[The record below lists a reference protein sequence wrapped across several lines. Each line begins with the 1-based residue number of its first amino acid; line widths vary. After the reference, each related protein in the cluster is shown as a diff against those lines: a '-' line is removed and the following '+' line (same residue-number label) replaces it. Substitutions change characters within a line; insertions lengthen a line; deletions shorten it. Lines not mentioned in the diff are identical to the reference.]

1 MIHPFSLFRCLLTGL
16 FFLLGWT
23 MVPAQQLLIDRGVQ
37 VAGLWCFPVY
47 GDSLTYY
54 YLPSRGRLGTT
65 PDSLPEFS
73 FLRYVTEAP
82 ATDDAATVTEA
93 GGGGIV
99 TFLVL
104 YETPPE
110 QVTRAS
116 AALRQLLDNDSA
128 ELKGPVV
135 FSRGRYLLV
144 SSILLPNG
152 QEKQEVLATG
162 TAPVLENSRVAFSFN
177 LDPLRSK
184 LLMESFRMNT
194 PDISVV
200 FELDF
205 SGLTDS
211 YQAEVT
217 VDWDELR
224 KSESYHAGAS
234 VYFVSADVEAAF
246 DEMRRNNV
254 IKMTTIGS
262 DPNLESLLGTVYDKL
277 LTLLFQKVEP
287 ERADEAAQGGLFDAL
302 GSLFGAD
309 GALGSRKMTG
319 FGISAGFRYKE
330 LNASG
335 STRLHFNGRS
345 TVDRKHYIAF
355 NIGDLW
361 KRYGQHKALFN
372 DVAIYDP
379 AFQQRKVHV
388 GVDGSLQPEFSRMV
402 NNVTVRMQKQHLRG
416 PATMKELLVTK
427 ENFQDSATR
436 FHMVYL
442 NQGDTSMAEW
452 LRYTYQ
458 TIWQFEGGGTYTT
471 PWDTTDAAMINLF
484 APFQRRRVGLEGDL
498 DGLAA
503 DGFRAVSIR
512 IAYPFFDQQR
522 DDSRLLRP
530 GDDPGTQGFEVT
542 LPLGRER
549 IDYQVALMKPG
560 VDATKWA
567 GTDEFGLIF
576 FDEPPQHQEP

>member
-1 MIHPFSLFRCLLTGL
+1 MPRP
-16 FFLLGWT
+16 W
-23 MVPAQQLLIDRGVQ
+23 PR
-37 VAGLWCFPVY
+37 
-47 GDSLTYY
+47 
-54 YLPSRGRLGTT
+54 R
-65 PDSLPEFS
+65 
-73 FLRYVTEAP
+73 
-82 ATDDAATVTEA
+82 AAA
-93 GGGGIV
+93 ASS

-104 YETPPE
+104 YDTPE
-110 QVTRAS
+110 DQVTRAA
-116 AALRQLLDNDSA
+116 AALQDKLDNDA
-128 ELKGPVV
+128 VTLKGPVI
-135 FSRGRYLLV
+135 FRQGRYLLV

-152 QEKQEVLATG
+152 REKQEVLATG
-162 TAPVLENSRVAFSFN
+162 TAPVLENSRVAFSFD

-184 LLMESFRMNT
+184 LLLESFRMKT

-224 KSESYHAGAS
+224 KSESYNAGAS

-254 IKMTTIGS
+254 IKLTTIGS
-262 DPNLESLLGTVYDKL
+262 DPNLEGLLSTVYDKL

-287 ERADEAAQGGLFDAL
+287 ERADEAAKGGLFDAL
-302 GSLFGAD
+302 GSMFGAD
-309 GALGSRKMTG
+309 GAMGSRKMTG

-361 KRYGQHKALFN
+361 QRYGDREDLFR
-372 DVAIYDP
+372 DVALYDP
-379 AFQQRKVHV
+379 QFQQRMVHV
-388 GVDGSLQPEFSRMV
+388 GVDGSLEEEFSRMV
-402 NNVTVRMQKQHLRG
+402 NNVTVRMRKEHVTG
-416 PATMKELLVTK
+416 PATVKELLITK
-427 ENFQDSATR
+427 ENYQDSVGR
-436 FHMVYL
+436 FRMVYL
-442 NQGDTSMAEW
+442 NHRDSSMTDW
-452 LRYTYQ
+452 LRYAFQ
-458 TIWQFEGGGTYTT
+458 TVWQFKGGGTYTT
-471 PWDTTDAAMINLF
+471 PWDTTDAAMINLY
-484 APFQRRRVGLEGDL
+484 APFERRQVALEGDL
-498 DGLAA
+498 AGL
-503 DGFRAVSIR
+503 GEQGYRAVSVR
-512 IAYPFFDQQR
+512 IAYPFFDQDR
-522 DDSRLLRP
+522 SDTRLLRP
-530 GDDPGTQGFEVT
+530 GDDPGADPFEVT

-560 VDATKWA
+560 GEATRWA

-576 FDEPPQHQEP
+576 FDEPPQHREP